1 MISQLVDDMFV
12 LVCDYLTP
20 KEIGAL
26 NCTSKVLNQKVQ
38 NLKIIW
44 FSLYKRL
51 AESGK
56 EGYGK
61 EHLAPRDS
69 TCFLMYEFYNK
80 EHILYGW
87 INIKKH
93 IPDFPY
99 LHQEKHDKRKYIDF
113 YHSSLQQLGIKE
125 QVEQLAQNH
134 DCSNIL
140 HHNKTCVFNT
150 NKDYVKLYKKLVMK
164 RFGFETFTIQDEK
177 ELRKLEEQIKKGK
190 GKKLESWIERRNFL
204 LKKKRMIQ
212 LF

>member
-69 TCFLMYEFYNK
+69 TCFLMYEFYSK

-99 LHQEKHDKRKYIDF
+99 LHQEKHDKR
-113 YHSSLQQLGIKE
+113 
-125 QVEQLAQNH
+125 